1 MRHRVIESLIALSA
15 ATIGGQLANMVATLM
30 LAHIL
35 APADFGAIGVATLV
49 ISAFTLLRNTF
60 VYQTLIHHA
69 DRVREAADEMGMF
82 AIGGGLV
89 LFVLGWVGAGSL
101 GAFFHSAESASI
113 VRLFALAFL
122 IDSIGCVP
130 DTLLEKELRFRKK
143 MGLELARPVVIA
155 VVSVALALAG
165 MGAPSV
171 GWARVVGYAVW
182 TIGIFRLAE
191 YLPRPRWDVPLMREL
206 LSYGRDVF
214 AGAVLVFL
222 YGNLDNASIG
232 RLLGAK
238 ALGYYAFAFQLAYLP
253 ALLITG
259 GVVSSVLM
267 HVYAKLQSQRD
278 EQAHALRETLRYVT
292 YYAAPI
298 AVGTIVLGPYAL
310 HVVYGKKWIP
320 MFETLRVLAVYGF
333 FHSYF
338 IVVRTLCNG
347 LGRAKVFSWI
357 TGLQL
362 AIVLPLLVPIPLH
375 YGILGTAYL
384 FTAAKIACVAVGT
397 LYATRFTGVKLRSIA
412 RPVGLPVGF
421 ALVAGLAA
429 CVVYLLPWQHG
440 RLSLLVAAGATV
452 GFFGVYS
459 ALCLLFDPSLPK
471 ELARLIGRRVQSKGQ
486 TSAPTRWRKALT

>member
-1 MRHRVIESLIALSA
+1 MIESLIALAA
-15 ATIGGQLANMVATLM
+15 ATVGGQLANMVATLM

-60 VYQTLIHHA
+60 IYQTLIHQA
-69 DRVREAADEMGMF
+69 NRVREAADEMGML
-82 AIGGGLV
+82 AVGSGLV
-89 LFVLGWVGAGSL
+89 LFIVSWVGADHL
-101 GAFFHSAESASI
+101 GAFFHSAESASL

-143 MGLELARPVVIA
+143 MGLELARPVAIA

-165 MGAPSV
+165 LGAPSV
-171 GWARVVGYAVW
+171 GWARVVGYSVW

-191 YLPRPRWDVPLMREL
+191 YLPRPRWDLPLMREL
-206 LSYGRDVF
+206 LAYGRDVF

-259 GVVSSVLM
+259 GIVSSVLM
-267 HVYAKLQSQRD
+267 PVYARLQSQRD
-278 EQAHALRETLRYVT
+278 EQATALLTTLRYVT

-298 AVGTIVLGPYAL
+298 AVGTIVLGPFAL

-320 MFETLRVLAVYGF
+320 MFETLRVLAIYGF

-338 IVVRTLCNG
+338 IVIRTLCNG
-347 LGRAKVFSWI
+347 VGRAKVFSWI

-362 AIVLPLLVPIPLH
+362 AIVLPLLVPIPLR

-384 FTAAKIACVAVGT
+384 FTLAKIVCVAVGVV
-397 LYATRFTGVKLRSIA
+397 YATRFTGVTLRSIA
-412 RPVGLPVGF
+412 RPVALPV
-421 ALVAGLAA
+421 AVAMAVGMAA
-429 CVVYLLPWQHG
+429 CVVYVLPWQHG
-440 RLSLLVAAGATV
+440 RLSLLFVAVAIV
-452 GFFGVYS
+452 GFFGLYS
-459 ALCLLFDPSLPK
+459 ALCLLFDPTLPK
-471 ELARLIGRRVQSKGQ
+471 ELARLIGQRTRNRGRA
-486 TSAPTRWRKALT
+486 TTPPRWRKALT